1 VVSCSLLSSHSF
13 IDVIMVG
20 SSGYL
25 LYFEDD
31 VDYFVELHDLLHFL
45 VYKCKY
51 NILLNS
57 NS

>member
-1 VVSCSLLSSHSF
+1 M
-13 IDVIMVG
+13 MVG

-31 VDYFVELHDLLHFL
+31 VDYFVELLDLLHFL